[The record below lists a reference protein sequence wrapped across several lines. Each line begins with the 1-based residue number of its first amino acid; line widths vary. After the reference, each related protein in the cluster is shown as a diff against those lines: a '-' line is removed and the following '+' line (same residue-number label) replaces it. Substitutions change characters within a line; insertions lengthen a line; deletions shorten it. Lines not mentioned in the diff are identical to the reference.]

1 MRSQDRTAVRASAE
15 LIPLEAEIRRRI
27 ESIGS
32 LPITQFMAL
41 CLTHPAHG
49 YYSRQVPIGAGGDFT
64 TAPEISQ
71 MFGELIGLWAAAAW
85 RAIGSP
91 ENVRLV
97 ELGPGRGTMMVDILR
112 AAKVL
117 PAFRAALVL
126 HMVEVSPAL
135 ERLQRQALVAT
146 DVPVYWHR
154 SLEEVP
160 DGPLIILANEFIDA
174 LPIHQAVMCADGWH
188 ERVIKVGDTGN
199 LHFSIDRD
207 PIPLFDEFLP
217 AEMREAKIG
226 EIFEWRADG
235 VALEIGRR
243 VAKSG
248 GVALVLDYGHAKS
261 ALGDTLQAVSGH
273 DFADPLLSPGLVD
286 LTSHV
291 DFQAFA
297 VAAEGMGAR
306 VRGPI
311 TQASFLRRLGIAQRA
326 AALKAGAPPSYAS
339 TIDAALGRLTNED
352 RTGMGRL
359 IKVIALSG
367 PKLDSLPGF
376 EE

>member
-1 MRSQDRTAVRASAE
+1 M
-15 LIPLEAEIRRRI
+15 PLEVEIRRRI
-27 ESIGS
+27 ESAGS
-32 LPITQFMAL
+32 LPVAQYMAL
-41 CLTHPAHG
+41 CLTHPEHG
-49 YYSRQVPIGAGGDFT
+49 YYSKSLPIGAGGDFV

-85 RAIGSP
+85 RAMGSP

-97 ELGPGRGTMMVDILR
+97 ELGPGRGTMILDALR
-112 AAKVL
+112 AAKAM

-135 ERLQRQALVAT
+135 ERLQRQALIAT
-146 DVPVYWHR
+146 DVPVSWHG
-154 SLEEVP
+154 SLEDVP

-188 ERVIKVGDTGN
+188 ERVIKVDDNGN

-217 AEMREAKIG
+217 GEMHEARIG
-226 EIFEWRADG
+226 EIFEWRADK

-243 VAKSG
+243 VAKSD
-248 GVALVLDYGHAKS
+248 GVALIIDYGHTRS
-261 ALGDTLQAVSGH
+261 AIGDTLQAVSGH
-273 DFADPLLSPGLVD
+273 DFADPLLAPGLVD
-286 LTSHV
+286 LTAHV
-291 DFQAFA
+291 DFQALA
-297 VAAEGMGAR
+297 EAAEGMGAR
-306 VRGPI
+306 VHGPI
-311 TQASFLRRLGIAQRA
+311 TQAKFLRRLGIAQRA
-326 AALKAGAPPSYAS
+326 AALKAGAPPDYAS
-339 TIDAALGRLTNED
+339 TIDAALERLTNED

-367 PKLDSLPGF
+367 PKLDSLAGF
-376 EE
+376 AP

>member
-1 MRSQDRTAVRASAE
+1 VRAHDPAPNRASAE
-15 LIPLEAEIRRRI
+15 VTPLEAEIRRRI
-27 ESIGS
+27 ESAGS
-32 LPITQFMAL
+32 LPVAQYMAL
-41 CLTHPAHG
+41 CLTHPEHG
-49 YYSRQVPIGAGGDFT
+49 YYSTRAPIGAGGDFI

-85 RAIGSP
+85 RAMGSP

-97 ELGPGRGTMMVDILR
+97 ELGPGRGTMMLDALR
-112 AAKVL
+112 AAKVM
-117 PAFRAALVL
+117 PAFRAALAL

-135 ERLQRQALVAT
+135 ERLQRQALTAT
-146 DVPVYWHR
+146 DVPVSWHG
-154 SLEEVP
+154 SLNEVP

-188 ERVIKVGDTGN
+188 ERVIKMDDDGN

-217 AEMREAKIG
+217 GETREAKIG
-226 EIFEWRADG
+226 EIFEWRADQ

-248 GVALVLDYGHAKS
+248 GVALIIDYGHATS
-261 ALGDTLQAVSGH
+261 AIGDTLQAVSGH
-273 DFADPLLSPGLVD
+273 NVVDPLLAPGLVD
-286 LTSHV
+286 LTAHV
-291 DFQAFA
+291 DFHALA
-297 VAAEGMGAR
+297 EAAEGMGAS
-306 VRGPI
+306 VHGPI
-311 TQASFLRRLGIAQRA
+311 TQAKFLRRLGIAQRA
-326 AALKAGAPPSYAS
+326 AALKAGAPPDYAS
-339 TIDAALGRLTNED
+339 TIDAALERLTDEN

-367 PKLDSLPGF
+367 PKLDSLAGF
-376 EE
+376 EP